1 MMTGRFA
8 GQVAVVTGGAQGL
21 GLAIARRLACEGAS
35 VIVWDVDV
43 RTLDPRDAGFQPA
56 AAVTVDVTQPVA
68 VAAAMADLVSR
79 FGQVD
84 IMVNNAGITGP
95 VVPVEHY
102 ELEDWMRVLALD
114 LTAVFLCCRACVPH
128 MKERGYGRIV
138 NVASIGGKEP
148 VPGICAYGAA
158 KAGVIGFTKSIAREL
173 AGTGVLANCI
183 APAMVETD
191 LLKQMTPRFVE
202 ESRNKIPL
210 GRFITAEEVATAAAF
225 AASPECSFAT
235 GFTFDVSGGRATY

>member
-1 MMTGRFA
+1 MSGRFA

-21 GLAIARRLACEGAS
+21 GLAIARRLASEGACV
-35 VIVWDVDV
+35 VIWDVDFS
-43 RTLDPRDAGFQPA
+43 TFDPATAGFVPTA
-56 AAVTVDVTQPVA
+56 TVKVDVTQPEA
-68 VAAAMADLVSR
+68 VESATDDLLSR
-79 FGQVD
+79 FGRIDV
-84 IMVNNAGITGP
+84 MVNNAGITGP
-95 VVPVEHY
+95 VVPVEQY
-102 ELEDWMRVLALD
+102 RLEEWLRVLTLD
-114 LTAVFLCCRACVPH
+114 LTAVFLCCRAVIPP

>member
-1 MMTGRFA
+1 MGGRFD
-8 GQVAVVTGGAQGL
+8 GQVAIVTGGAQGL
-21 GLAIARRLACEGAS
+21 GLAIARRLASEGAS
-35 VIVWDVDV
+35 VVIWDVDFGNF
-43 RTLDPRDAGFQPA
+43 DPDRAGFQPA
-56 AAVTVDVTQPVA
+56 FMVTVDVTVPEA
-68 VAAAMADLVSR
+68 VTAAMDDVRSS
-79 FGQVD
+79 FGRIDV
-84 IMVNNAGITGP
+84 MVNNAGITGP
-95 VVPVEHY
+95 VVPVEQY
-102 ELEDWMRVLALD
+102 RLEDWMRVLALD
-114 LTAVFLCCRACVPH
+114 LTAVFLCCRACIPH
-128 MKERGYGRIV
+128 MKARGYGRIV

-183 APAMVETD
+183 APAMVETA
-191 LLKQMTPRFVE
+191 LLSQMTPRFVE

-210 GRFITAEEVATAAAF
+210 GRFITAEEVATATAF

>member
-1 MMTGRFA
+1 MSGRFA

-21 GLAIARRLACEGAS
+21 GLAIARRLASEGAGV
-35 VIVWDVDV
+35 VIWDVDFS
-43 RTLDPRDAGFQPA
+43 TLDPAAAGFVPTA
-56 AAVTVDVTQPVA
+56 TVKVDVTQPEA
-68 VAAAMADLVSR
+68 VESATDDLLSR
-79 FGQVD
+79 FGRIDV
-84 IMVNNAGITGP
+84 MVNNAGITGP
-95 VVPVEHY
+95 VVPVEQY
-102 ELEDWMRVLALD
+102 RLEDWLRVLTLD
-114 LTAVFLCCRACVPH
+114 LTAVFLCCRAVIPP

>member
-1 MMTGRFA
+1 MTSRFA
-8 GQVAVVTGGAQGL
+8 GQVAVVTGGAHGL
-21 GLAIARRLACEGAS
+21 GLAISRRLASEGAS
-35 VIVWDVDV
+35 VVVWDIDFTGFDTRV
-43 RTLDPRDAGFQPA
+43 AGFEPA
-56 AAVTVDVTQPVA
+56 ATIPIDVTDPTA
-68 VAAAMADLVSR
+68 VPDALESVVSA
-79 FGQVD
+79 FGRIDVL
-84 IMVNNAGITGP
+84 VNNAGITGP
-95 VVPVEHY
+95 VAPVEHY
-102 ELEDWMRVLALD
+102 SLEDWMRVLALD
-114 LTAVFLCCRACVPH
+114 LTAVFLCCRAAIPP
-128 MKERGYGRIV
+128 MKARGYGRIV

-148 VPGICAYGAA
+148 VPGISAYGAA

-202 ESRNKIPL
+202 ESRAKIPL

>member
-1 MMTGRFA
+1 MMTGRFD

-21 GLAIARRLACEGAS
+21 GLAIARRLASEGAS
-35 VIVWDVDV
+35 IVIWDVDFANF
-43 RTLDPRDAGFQPA
+43 DPEHAGFEPA
-56 AAVTVDVTQPVA
+56 ATVKVDVTLASA
-68 VAAAMADLVSR
+68 VISAMDDLVAT
-79 FGQVD
+79 FGRIDV
-84 IMVNNAGITGP
+84 MVNNAGITGP
-95 VVPVEHY
+95 VVPVEQY
-102 ELEDWMRVLALD
+102 RLEDWMRVLALD

-173 AGTGVLANCI
+173 AGTGILANCI

-191 LLKQMTPRFVE
+191 ILKQMTPRFVE
-202 ESRNKIPL
+202 ESRAKIPL

>member
-1 MMTGRFA
+1 MTGRFD

-21 GLAIARRLACEGAS
+21 GRAIAGRLASEGAS
-35 VIVWDVDV
+35 VVIWD
-43 RTLDPRDAGFQPA
+43 LDFSKFDPEQAGFEPA
-56 AAVTVDVTQPVA
+56 AAVKVDVTLPAA
-68 VAAAMADLVSR
+68 VESAMDDVVST
-79 FGQVD
+79 FGRIDV
-84 IMVNNAGITGP
+84 MVNNAGITGP
-95 VVPVEHY
+95 VVPVEQY
-102 ELEDWMRVLALD
+102 RLEDWMRVITLD
-114 LTAVFLCCRACVPH
+114 LTAVFLCCRACIPP
-128 MKERGYGRIV
+128 MKTRGYGRIV

-148 VPGICAYGAA
+148 VPGISAYGAA

-191 LLKQMTPRFVE
+191 LLKQMTTRFVE
-202 ESRNKIPL
+202 ESRAKIPL

>member
-1 MMTGRFA
+1 MGGRFD
-8 GQVAVVTGGAQGL
+8 GQVAIVTGGAQGL
-21 GLAIARRLACEGAS
+21 GLAIARRLASEGAS
-35 VIVWDVDV
+35 VVIWDVDFGNF
-43 RTLDPRDAGFQPA
+43 DPDRAGFQPA
-56 AAVTVDVTQPVA
+56 SMVTVDVTVPEA
-68 VAAAMADLVSR
+68 VTAAMDDVRSS
-79 FGQVD
+79 FGRIDV
-84 IMVNNAGITGP
+84 MVNNAGITGP
-95 VVPVEHY
+95 VVPVEQY
-102 ELEDWMRVLALD
+102 RLEDWMRVLALD
-114 LTAVFLCCRACVPH
+114 LTAVFLCCRACIPH
-128 MKERGYGRIV
+128 MKARGYGRIV

-183 APAMVETD
+183 APAMVETA
-191 LLKQMTPRFVE
+191 LLSQMTPRFVE

-210 GRFITAEEVATAAAF
+210 GRFITAEEVATATAF

>member
-1 MMTGRFA
+1 MPGRFE

-21 GLAIARRLACEGAS
+21 GLAISRRLASEGAS
-35 VIVWDVDV
+35 VVVWDINLEHFDETSTGF
-43 RTLDPRDAGFQPA
+43 RPAGQA
-56 AAVTVDVTQPVA
+56 NVDVTSPTA
-68 VAAAMADLVSR
+68 VASATDDVMST
-79 FGQVD
+79 FGRID

-95 VVPVEHY
+95 VAPVEDY
-102 ELEDWMRVLALD
+102 RLEDWMRVLTLD
-114 LTAVFLCCRACVPH
+114 LTAVFLCCRACIPP
-128 MKERGYGRIV
+128 MKAQGYGRIV

-173 AGTGVLANCI
+173 AGTGVLANCV
-183 APAMVETD
+183 APAMVETK
-191 LLKQMTPRFVE
+191 LLEQMTPSFVE

-210 GRFITAEEVATAAAF
+210 GRFITAEEVATAVAF
-225 AASPECSFAT
+225 AASTECSYAT

>member
-1 MMTGRFA
+1 MARRFD
-8 GQVAVVTGGAQGL
+8 GQVAVVTGGAKGL
-21 GLAIARRLACEGAS
+21 GLAIARRLASEGAS
-35 VIVWDVDV
+35 VIIWDVDF
-43 RTLDPRDAGFQPA
+43 TSYDPKEAGFEPA
-56 AAVTVDVTQPVA
+56 AIVNVDVTLPAAVTS
-68 VAAAMADLVSR
+68 AMDGLVST
-79 FGQVD
+79 FGRIDV
-84 IMVNNAGITGP
+84 MVNNAGITGP

-102 ELEDWMRVLALD
+102 QLEDWMRVMALD
-114 LTAVFLCCRACVPH
+114 LTAVFLCCRACIPQ
-128 MKERGYGRIV
+128 MKAQGYGRIV

-183 APAMVETD
+183 APAMVETE

>member
-1 MMTGRFA
+1 MMAGRFD

-21 GLAIARRLACEGAS
+21 GQAIARRLASEGAS
-35 VIVWDVDV
+35 VVIWD
-43 RTLDPRDAGFQPA
+43 LAFASFDPGRAGFEPA
-56 AAVTVDVTQPVA
+56 AFAKVDVTVPAA
-68 VAAAMADLVSR
+68 VASAMDDVVST
-79 FGQVD
+79 FGRIDV
-84 IMVNNAGITGP
+84 MVNNAGITGP
-95 VVPVEHY
+95 VVPVEQY
-102 ELEDWMRVLALD
+102 RLEDWMRVITLD
-114 LTAVFLCCRACVPH
+114 LTAVFLCCRACIPP
-128 MKERGYGRIV
+128 MKARGYGRIV

-148 VPGICAYGAA
+148 VPGISAYGAA

-191 LLKQMTPRFVE
+191 LLKQMTTRFVE
-202 ESRNKIPL
+202 ESRAKIPL
-210 GRFITAEEVATAAAF
+210 GRFITAEEVATATAF

>member
-1 MMTGRFA
+1 MAGRFQ

-21 GLAIARRLACEGAS
+21 GLAIAQRLNSEGAS
-35 VIVWDVDV
+35 VVIWDVDFSNF
-43 RTLDPRDAGFQPA
+43 DPKRAGFEPA
-56 AAVTVDVTQPVA
+56 AAVEVDVTLPSA
-68 VAAAMADLVSR
+68 VTSAMDDLVAS
-79 FGQVD
+79 FGGID

-95 VVPVEHY
+95 VVPVEQY
-102 ELEDWMRVLALD
+102 RLEDWMRVVALD
-114 LTAVFLCCRACVPH
+114 LTAVFLCCRACIPH
-128 MKERGYGRIV
+128 MKERGYGRII

-191 LLKQMTPRFVE
+191 LLKQMTTRFVE
-202 ESRNKIPL
+202 DSRAKIPL
-210 GRFITAEEVATAAAF
+210 GRFITAEEVATAVAF